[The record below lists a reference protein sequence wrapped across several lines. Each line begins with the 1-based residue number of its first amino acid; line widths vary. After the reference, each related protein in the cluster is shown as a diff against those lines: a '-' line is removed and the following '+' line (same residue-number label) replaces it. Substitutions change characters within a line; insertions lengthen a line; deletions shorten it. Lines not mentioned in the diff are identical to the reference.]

1 MKGQIDWL
9 NKDLSEKT
17 KELMNSR
24 KEQVYILSQF
34 YWVRFGYWCLS
45 GLGIDV
51 YQVWVLMFIRFG
63 YWCLSG
69 LGIDVYQVWVL
80 VFIRFGY

>member
-51 YQVWVLMFIRFG
+51 YQV
-63 YWCLSG
+63 
-69 LGIDVYQVWVL
+69 LGIGVYQVWVL
-80 VFIRFGY
+80 VFIRFGYWCLLFLSTIF